1 MNMQLLSLLLLA
13 AGKGLPWWLWLLIIL
28 VVVLILLLI
37 IWLLTR
43 KKKTPAQPPAEA
55 KPAEAPATA
64 PAQAELPAIPED
76 LTVIEGIGPKVHTL
90 LREAGI
96 QTFAQ
101 LAATERS
108 KLDEI
113 VDRAGL
119 RMMDVSTW
127 AEQAKLAAEGKW
139 EELKALQD
147 SLKGGR
153 KVG

>member
-1 MNMQLLSLLLLA
+1 MNTQLFYLPVLA
-13 AGKGLPWWLWLLIIL
+13 AGKGLSWWLWLIIIL
-28 VVVLILLLI
+28 VVVLIILLI

-43 KKKTPAQPPAEA
+43 KKKAPAPPPAAA
-55 KPAEAPATA
+55 KPVVAPAA
-64 PAQAELPAIPED
+64 PVQTELPVIPED

-101 LAATERS
+101 LAATEIS

-113 VDRAGL
+113 IDRAGL
-119 RMMDVSTW
+119 RMINVSTW
-127 AEQAKLAAEGKW
+127 SEQAKLAAEGKW
-139 EELKALQD
+139 DELKALQD

-153 KVG
+153 KVE